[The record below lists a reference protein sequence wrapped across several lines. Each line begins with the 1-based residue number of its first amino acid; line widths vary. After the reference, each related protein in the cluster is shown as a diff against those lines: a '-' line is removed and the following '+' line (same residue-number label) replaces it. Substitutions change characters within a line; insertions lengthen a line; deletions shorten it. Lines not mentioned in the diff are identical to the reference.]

1 MIPAHDGLTVAHP
14 GRSSLAGVL
23 GAVWGIAGIAGL
35 LGYAIVRLAGHVVGG
50 IAVGMGPLEWGLLAG
65 NVAFMTWAEG
75 IRGFQR
81 RFAPR
86 VAARA
91 LVLLERPEPW
101 AVLLAPFFCVGYFR
115 ANPGLQRMAW
125 VGTLLIVLA
134 VLAVQQVGQP
144 WRGILDAGVVAG
156 LSWGTVAVLVQGVQV
171 LRQRRATV
179 APEIPVP

>member
-1 MIPAHDGLTVAHP
+1 VHA
-14 GRSSLAGVL
+14 GRGTLAGAI
-23 GAVWGIAGIAGL
+23 GAAWGIAGIVGL
-35 LGYAIVRLAGHVVGG
+35 LVYAIVKLSGYVAASIAAGP
-50 IAVGMGPLEWGLLAG
+50 GPLEWLLMAG

-91 LVLLERPEPW
+91 LALLERPEPL

-115 ANPGLQRMAW
+115 ATPGLARMAW
-125 VGTLLIVLA
+125 VGTLLIVGA

-171 LRQRRATV
+171 LRQRRALV
-179 APEIPVP
+179 PPEIP